1 MARPLSATQGYI
13 RCCAGNLFDVG
24 GETLTLVLHGRTAV
38 RPDDVIGLRIDGA
51 KAHLFDEGSGARIV

>member
-1 MARPLSATQGYI
+1 
-13 RCCAGNLFDVG
+13 LFDVG